1 MWPHENS
8 SALQLSLNLC
18 TVEMVRSSAYEKKPE
33 GAGECVC
40 VCVALVS
47 FSSPSTAHTEATESR
62 SLLNSTAPKQRLTHR
77 QWRVFSTDNCCGLSS
92 ELACRLGPDTYSP
105 HYTHKH
111 RHAFRSE
118 QTKKKTAHTCR
129 HVQKPALMCNYSHK
143 HTHTNT
149 NTHPPNSCVEQI
161 AITGLLCSGNLN
173 MHSSFA
179 LSALAFVLHVKK
191 SHKAFLTSKTE
202 NIRNSKLQ
210 NTNCGSKGR
219 RWVDSE
225 KNLVHKQHSIICAPL
240 NVVFSSSGLL
250 CVSHL
255 AG

>member
-1 MWPHENS
+1 M
-8 SALQLSLNLC
+8 Q
-18 TVEMVRSSAYEKKPE
+18 
-33 GAGECVC
+33 
-40 VCVALVS
+40 
-47 FSSPSTAHTEATESR
+47 
-62 SLLNSTAPKQRLTHR
+62 
-77 QWRVFSTDNCCGLSS
+77 
-92 ELACRLGPDTYSP
+92 ACSKAR
-105 HYTHKH
+105 
-111 RHAFRSE
+111 A
-118 QTKKKTAHTCR
+118 
-129 HVQKPALMCNYSHK
+129 HVQLFTQA

-191 SHKAFLTSKTE
+191 SHKAFLTSKTG

>member
-1 MWPHENS
+1 MYCWDGQKQC
-8 SALQLSLNLC
+8 LW
-18 TVEMVRSSAYEKKPE
+18 EKT
-33 GAGECVC
+33 GGGWWVC

-129 HVQKPALMCNYSHK
+129 HVQKPALVQLFTQAHTHK
-143 HTHTNT
+143 HKH
-149 NTHPPNSCVEQI
+149 SSSK
-161 AITGLLCSGNLN
+161 LLCRTDSDYRITLQRQLEYAFKLCIVSTGFC
-173 MHSSFA
+173 SPCEEEPQS
-179 LSALAFVLHVKK
+179 LSDIKDGEHQK
-191 SHKAFLTSKTE
+191 
-202 NIRNSKLQ
+202 
-210 NTNCGSKGR
+210 
-219 RWVDSE
+219 
-225 KNLVHKQHSIICAPL
+225 
-240 NVVFSSSGLL
+240 
-250 CVSHL
+250 
-255 AG
+255 

>member
-1 MWPHENS
+1 MQACSKARAHV
-8 SALQLSLNLC
+8 QLF
-18 TVEMVRSSAYEKKPE
+18 TQ
-33 GAGECVC
+33 
-40 VCVALVS
+40 
-47 FSSPSTAHTEATESR
+47 AH
-62 SLLNSTAPKQRLTHR
+62 
-77 QWRVFSTDNCCGLSS
+77 
-92 ELACRLGPDTYSP
+92 
-105 HYTHKH
+105 THKH
-111 RHAFRSE
+111 KHSSSKLLCHI
-118 QTKKKTAHTCR
+118 T
-129 HVQKPALMCNYSHK
+129 SH
-143 HTHTNT
+143 HFFIVTSH
-149 NTHPPNSCVEQI
+149 HSVEQI

-191 SHKAFLTSKTE
+191 SHKAFLTSKTG

-219 RWVDSE
+219 HWVDSE